1 MTIGPGRDEGQLHE
15 SSPQE
20 TGRRYDAIAAWWV
33 SQEATASSGLRY
45 LPRAIALCTK
55 GRKALDV
62 GCGSGGGI
70 IAALTNAG
78 FEVVGLDVSPA
89 MLKYAKARHPG
100 VSFIRADICEWP
112 APEKYDLIV
121 AWDSIFHVP
130 HDSQRQVVE
139 KLCDALAPGGAIL
152 FTAGGVDGEITGE
165 MSGQM
170 FYYGSL
176 AAEAYL
182 RIFKERGCTCV
193 LLDRDQYPEMHIVVL
208 GVRA

>member
-1 MTIGPGRDEGQLHE
+1 MSIGPGRDEGQLHE

-33 SQEATASSGLRY
+33 SQEETSSSGLRY
-45 LPRAIALCTK
+45 LPRTIALCTK

-62 GCGSGGGI
+62 GCGSGGRVI
-70 IAALTNAG
+70 VALTHAG
-78 FEVVGLDVSPA
+78 FQVVGLDVSPT
-89 MLKYAKARHPG
+89 MLEYAKARHANA
-100 VSFIRADICEWP
+100 SFIRADICEWQ

-130 HDSQRQVVE
+130 HDSQRPVVE
-139 KLCDALAPGGAIL
+139 KLCDALALGGAIL

-165 MSGQM
+165 MSGQT

-176 AAEAYL
+176 ADEEYL
-182 RIFKERGCTCV
+182 RILKECGCTCV
-193 LLDRDQYPEMHIVVL
+193 LLDRDQYPETHIVVL
-208 GVRA
+208 AVRA

>member
-1 MTIGPGRDEGQLHE
+1 MIDASKPE
-15 SSPQE
+15 E
-20 TGRRYDAIAAWWV
+20 TGRRYDAIAAWWD
-33 SQEATASSGLRY
+33 SQESTTTSGLRY

-62 GCGSGGGI
+62 GCGSGGRV
-70 IAALTNAG
+70 IAALLQAG
-78 FEVVGLDVSPA
+78 FDVIGLDVSPT
-89 MLKYAKARHPG
+89 MLEYAKARHPDA
-100 VSFIRADICEWP
+100 SFIRADICEWQV
-112 APEKYDLIV
+112 PEKYDLIV

-130 HDSQRQVVE
+130 HDSQRPVVE

-152 FTAGGVDGEITGE
+152 FTASGVDGEITGE

-176 AAEAYL
+176 AAEEYL
-182 RIFKERGCTCV
+182 QILKERGCTCV
-193 LLDRDQYPEMHIVVL
+193 LLDRDQYPETHVVVL